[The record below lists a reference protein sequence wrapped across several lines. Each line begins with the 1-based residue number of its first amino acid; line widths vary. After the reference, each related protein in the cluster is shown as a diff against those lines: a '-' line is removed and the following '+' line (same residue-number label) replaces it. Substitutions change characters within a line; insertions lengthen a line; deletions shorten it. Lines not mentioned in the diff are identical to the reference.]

1 MRTRIACMVLV
12 WLASA
17 TVTRADWGV
26 NQNQDLEWL
35 VEDAQFF
42 APRDLS
48 DFDTKP
54 RANEGVFFTADFL
67 HWRVTPPK
75 TSKIGNSEE
84 VGDVRYFDFPE
95 EAFPFFSVLPRQQLN
110 SLDTSWY
117 RTEDFDGQDFS
128 LGWVEDNH
136 GWFVRGFE
144 MHGRDQ
150 TITGTDTMVAF
161 ADPQFLFFEQLEYI
175 NILVPFSPSFF
186 QFIPV
191 GVLFDELRA
200 DLDTRF
206 WTVEAN
212 YMYRHRTH
220 YGDWIEL
227 FAGPRY
233 VNFSESFDVRGW
245 GGTLDDSWWYTD
257 AHNHIFGPQIGARW
271 FKRWSSWQVSVEGRF
286 MPAFNYQD
294 VKQMTHLASK
304 GGTGAPFL
312 LVSPPSLPWI
322 QVDSAIAPLQSNSN
336 DRSDELQFSAVGELR
351 VQASY
356 IITRKINLKIG
367 YNMMCV
373 TGLARPTS
381 MVDYTFPKMGIREN
395 ENNQVM
401 FAHGLNFG
409 VEINH

>member
-26 NQNQDLEWL
+26 NQNQDLDWL
-35 VEDAQFF
+35 VGDAQFF

-54 RANEGVFFTADFL
+54 HANEGVFFTANFL
-67 HWRVTPPK
+67 RWRVTPPE
-75 TSKIGNSEE
+75 TSTIGNRDA
-84 VGDVRYFDFPE
+84 VGHYASFPE
-95 EAFPFFSVLPRQQLN
+95 VVPPFFDTLPRQQLN
-110 SLDTSWY
+110 SLNTSWY

-150 TITGTDTMVAF
+150 TITGRDTMVAF
-161 ADPQFLFFEQLEYI
+161 ADPQQLLVQQVDFFNFLNPFAGITSQLY
-175 NILVPFSPSFF
+175 
-186 QFIPV
+186 PV
-191 GVLFDELRA
+191 GIIFDDLKA
-200 DLDTRF
+200 DLETRF

-212 YMYRHRTH
+212 FMYRHRTH
-220 YGDWIEL
+220 YGDWVEF

-233 VNFSESFDVRGW
+233 LNFGEEFRVKAW
-245 GGTLDDSWWYTD
+245 GGLLNESWWYTD
-257 AHNHIFGPQIGARW
+257 AHNHIIGPQIGMRY
-271 FKRWSSWQVSVEGRF
+271 FKRYSSWQVSFEGRF

-294 VKQMTHLASK
+294 VKQLTHLASR
-304 GGTGAPFL
+304 GGTGSLL
-312 LVSPPSLPWI
+312 LVPNTFPLI
-322 QVDSAIAPLQSNSN
+322 QVGNGMAPLQSNSN
-336 DRSDELQFSAVGELR
+336 ERTDEYQFSAVGEVR
-351 VQASY
+351 VEAAY

-367 YNMMCV
+367 YNLMV
-373 TGLARPTS
+373 VSGLARPTA
-381 MVDYTFPKMGIREN
+381 MVDYTFPEMGIRRDEN
-395 ENNQVM
+395 DQTM
-401 FAHGLNFG
+401 FAHGFNFG